1 MRSEPHLWGVVLS
14 GGEGVRLRALTR
26 QICGDER
33 PKQYVPIY
41 GNRTLLRRTLDR
53 VALRIR
59 PSRTA
64 VVTLRSHSRFFGEHW
79 AGPEPPRVLIQP
91 TDRGTAAGILF
102 PMHWVARQDPDAIV
116 AVFPSDHFVSEPA
129 TFMAFVARI
138 AAWVHEHPARLVLLG
153 AHPTSPE
160 VEYGWIELGRPL
172 DSRDGRQMWEVRRF
186 WEKPAAE
193 RARLCL
199 EAGCLWNT
207 LVLVGTATTFL
218 RAAREAVPEV
228 CERLA
233 RAVPFF
239 ESDAEAWAQAFALIP
254 RADFSRAILESCPP
268 SLAVAAVPRLT
279 WSDLGSPRRV
289 LEILGGDFGV
299 CPRGWSH
306 PTSPRSDIG
315 ASLWEMRDE
324 PRGSGTNA
332 RQAAH
337 G

>member
-1 MRSEPHLWGVVLS
+1 MRVDPHLWGVVLS
-14 GGEGVRLRALTR
+14 GGEGVRLKALTH

-33 PKQYVPIY
+33 PKQYVPVI
-41 GNRTLLRRTLDR
+41 GNRTLLRQTLDR

-59 PSRTA
+59 PFQTA
-64 VVTLRSHSRFFGEHW
+64 VVTLRSHSRFFGEQW

-102 PMHWVARQDPDAIV
+102 PIHWIARQDPDAIV

-172 DSRDGRQMWEVRRF
+172 DWRDGRQMWEVRRF

-268 SLAVAAVPRLT
+268 SLAVAAVPRLM

-289 LEILGGDFGV
+289 LEILGAARSLHAGV
-299 CPRGWSH
+299 VAPHLS
-306 PTSPRSDIG
+306 
-315 ASLWEMRDE
+315 AS
-324 PRGSGTNA
+324 
-332 RQAAH
+332 
-337 G
+337 

>member
-1 MRSEPHLWGVVLS
+1 MRADPHLWGVVLS
-14 GGEGVRLRALTR
+14 GGEGVRLKALTR

-33 PKQYVPIY
+33 PKQYVPIF
-41 GNRTLLRRTLDR
+41 GNRTLLRQTLDR
-53 VALRIR
+53 VAHRIR
-59 PSRTA
+59 PSQTA
-64 VVTLRSHSRFFGEHW
+64 VVTLRSHSRFFVERW
-79 AGPEPPRVLIQP
+79 AGPEPPHVLIQP

-102 PMHWVARQDPDAIV
+102 PIHWIARQDPDAIV
-116 AVFPSDHFVSEPA
+116 AVFPSDHFVSEPT
-129 TFMAFVARI
+129 TFMALVARI

-172 DSRDGRQMWEVRRF
+172 DSKGRQMWEVRRF
-186 WEKPAAE
+186 WEKPSAE
-193 RARLCL
+193 RAHLCL

-254 RADFSRAILESCPP
+254 RADFSRAILEPCPP
-268 SLAVAAVPRLT
+268 SLAVAAVPRLM

-289 LEILGGDFGV
+289 LEIFGAA
-299 CPRGWSH
+299 
-306 PTSPRSDIG
+306 RSLHAWVVAPHLS
-315 ASLWEMRDE
+315 AS
-324 PRGSGTNA
+324 
-332 RQAAH
+332 
-337 G
+337 

>member
-1 MRSEPHLWGVVLS
+1 MRLDPHLWGVVLS
-14 GGEGVRLRALTR
+14 GGEGVRLKTLARR
-26 QICGDER
+26 ICGDER
-33 PKQYVPIY
+33 PKQYVPIF
-41 GNRTLLRRTLDR
+41 GNRTLLRQTLDR

-59 PSRTA
+59 SSQTA
-64 VVTLRSHSRFFGEHW
+64 VVTLRSHSRFFGEQW

-102 PMHWVARQDPDAIV
+102 PIHWIARQDPDAIV

-129 TFMAFVARI
+129 TFMALVGRI

-172 DSRDGRQMWEVRRF
+172 DSTDDRQMWEVRRF
-186 WEKPAAE
+186 WEKPSVE

-207 LVLVGTATTFL
+207 LVLVGTATMFL

-239 ESDAEAWAQAFALIP
+239 DTKAEAWAQAYALIP
-254 RADFSRAILESCPP
+254 RADFSRAILEPCPP
-268 SLAVAAVPRLT
+268 SLAVAAVPRLM

-289 LEILGGDFGV
+289 REILGAA
-299 CPRGWSH
+299 
-306 PTSPRSDIG
+306 RSLPAWAVADLS
-315 ASLWEMRDE
+315 AS
-324 PRGSGTNA
+324 
-332 RQAAH
+332 
-337 G
+337 

>member
-1 MRSEPHLWGVVLS
+1 MKVEPHLWGIVLS
-14 GGEGVRLRALTR
+14 GGEGVRLKALTR

-41 GNRTLLRRTLDR
+41 GNRTLLRQTLDR

-59 PSRTA
+59 PSQTA
-64 VVTLRSHSRFFGEHW
+64 VVTLRSHSRFFGEQW

-102 PMHWVARQDPDAIV
+102 PIHWIARQDPAAIV

-129 TFMAFVARI
+129 TFMAFVARM

-172 DSRDGRQMWEVRRF
+172 DSRDGRQMWEARRF

-207 LVLVGTATTFL
+207 LVLVGTAATFL

-239 ESDAEAWAQAFALIP
+239 ESDAEAWAHAFALIP

-289 LEILGGDFGV
+289 FEILGAARKDK
-299 CPRGWSH
+299 
-306 PTSPRSDIG
+306 
-315 ASLWEMRDE
+315 E
-324 PRGSGTNA
+324 GSSWT
-332 RQAAH
+332 
-337 G
+337 

>member
-1 MRSEPHLWGVVLS
+1 MRAEPHLWGVVLS
-14 GGEGVRLRALTR
+14 GGEGVRLKALTR

-41 GNRTLLRRTLDR
+41 GNRTLLRQTLDR

-59 PSRTA
+59 PSQTA
-64 VVTLRSHSRFFGEHW
+64 VVTLRSHSRFFGEQW

-102 PMHWVARQDPDAIV
+102 PIHWIARQDPDAIV

-129 TFMAFVARI
+129 TFMAFVARM

-172 DSRDGRQMWEVRRF
+172 DSRDGRQMWEARRF

-218 RAAREAVPEV
+218 RTAREAVPEV

-254 RADFSRAILESCPP
+254 GADFSRAILEPCPP
-268 SLAVAAVPRLT
+268 SLAVAAVPRLM

-289 LEILGGDFGV
+289 FEIFGAA
-299 CPRGWSH
+299 
-306 PTSPRSDIG
+306 RSLYAWVVAPHLS
-315 ASLWEMRDE
+315 AS
-324 PRGSGTNA
+324 
-332 RQAAH
+332 
-337 G
+337 